1 MNSTTGWLM
10 GGSLAVALAMSA
22 AFAQQP
28 TRIRG
33 TVERVDGSTV
43 TVRAGEAGE
52 LKLKLADGAKV
63 YGVVKATPADVKPG
77 AYVGVGAMPQTDG
90 SQKAIQ
96 IMIFADSMRGI
107 GEGHRPWDRPGATM
121 TNGTVDAVVGSV
133 EGHTFTVKYKDG
145 EKKITIAPE
154 SVIRAYVVGSADELK
169 PGANVATFAV
179 KKPDGTFE
187 TARIN
192 VGRDGIVPQ

>member
-1 MNSTTGWLM
+1 M
-10 GGSLAVALAMSA
+10 GLAIRVIIGAATVTALAVSTAL
-22 AFAQQP
+22 AQQP

-33 TVERVDGSTV
+33 TIERVDGSTL
-43 TVRAGEAGE
+43 TVRAGEGSE
-52 LKLKLADGAKV
+52 LKLNLADGAKV
-63 YGVVKATPADVKPG
+63 YGVVKASPADVKPG
-77 AYVGVGAMPQTDG
+77 AYVGIGAMPQTDG

-96 IMIFADSMRGI
+96 IMIFAEAMRGI
-107 GEGHRPWDRPGATM
+107 GEGHRPWDRPGSTM
-121 TNGTVDAVVGSV
+121 TNGTVDATVGSV
-133 EGHTFTVKYKDG
+133 DGQTFTVKYKDG
-145 EKKITIAPE
+145 EKKIVISPDT
-154 SVIRAYVVGSADELK
+154 VIRAYLTGSTDELK